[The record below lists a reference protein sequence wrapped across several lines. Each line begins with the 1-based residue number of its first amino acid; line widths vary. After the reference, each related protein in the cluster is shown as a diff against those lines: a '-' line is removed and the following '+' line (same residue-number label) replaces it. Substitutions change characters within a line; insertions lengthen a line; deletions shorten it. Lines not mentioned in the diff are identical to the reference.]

1 MAWFLSSKP
10 RIGSAHYA
18 LYEAIVAQSRQAF
31 LYADWGVPDTLT
43 GRFDMIS
50 LHMALV
56 LRRLK
61 REGQNAA
68 DFAQGLFDLFFK
80 DMDRSMREMGVGDI
94 SVPKRIEKM
103 GGLFYGLVDG
113 LGDALDSHE
122 DGALEAFVLRNFL
135 PAENAEM
142 AAPFAAYI
150 TRQIARL
157 HGLPASE
164 LLAGKLTWDA
174 NDGQ

>member
-1 MAWFLSSKP
+1 MTWFLSRKP

-18 LYEAIVAQSRQAF
+18 LYEAIVAQSRQTHF
-31 LYADWGVPDTLT
+31 YADWGVPDTVT

-61 REGQNAA
+61 REGPGTIVFSQT
-68 DFAQGLFDLFFK
+68 LFDLFFK
-80 DMDRSMREMGVGDI
+80 DMDRSLREMGVGDI

-113 LGDALDSHE
+113 LGDALNSDD

-135 PAENAEM
+135 PAEQADR
-142 AAPFAAYI
+142 AGAFAAYL
-150 TRQIARL
+150 TRQIAWL
-157 HGLPASE
+157 
-164 LLAGKLTWDA
+164 
-174 NDGQ
+174 DGQTGDGIMKGTLSWDRTA

>member
-1 MAWFLSSKP
+1 MF
-10 RIGSAHYA
+10 
-18 LYEAIVAQSRQAF
+18 
-31 LYADWGVPDTLT
+31 YADWGVPDTVT

-61 REGQNAA
+61 RDGKGAA

-80 DMDRSMREMGVGDI
+80 DMDRSMREMGVGDL

-113 LGDALDSHE
+113 LEDALESHE
-122 DGALEAFVLRNFL
+122 ENAIEAFVLRNFL
-135 PAENAEM
+135 PAEEADM
-142 AAPFAAYI
+142 AAPFATYI
-150 TRQIARL
+150 NRQIARL
-157 HGLPASE
+157 HGWKTSD
-164 LLAGKLTWDA
+164 LLAGKLSWDTEF
-174 NDGQ
+174 DQ

>member
-1 MAWFLSSKP
+1 LTWFLSRKP

-18 LYEAIVAQSRQAF
+18 LYEAIVAQSRQTHF
-31 LYADWGVPDTLT
+31 YADWGVPDTVT

-61 REGQNAA
+61 REGPAVSEFSQA
-68 DFAQGLFDLFFK
+68 LFDLFFK
-80 DMDRSMREMGVGDI
+80 DMDRSLREMGVGDI

-113 LGDALDSHE
+113 LGDALESED
-122 DGALEAFVLRNFL
+122 DGALDAFVLRNFL
-135 PAENAEM
+135 PAEQAGK
-142 AAPFAAYI
+142 AGAFAAYL
-150 TRQIARL
+150 TRQIAWL
-157 HGLPASE
+157 DALPGDGILKGS
-164 LLAGKLTWDA
+164 LTWDETA
-174 NDGQ
+174 